1 MVYSLSWTEISAHLG
16 IGAEE
21 YSQRPGRATVDRRRD
36 SG

>member
-21 YSQRPGRATVDRRRD
+21 YSQRPGDVRL
-36 SG
+36 